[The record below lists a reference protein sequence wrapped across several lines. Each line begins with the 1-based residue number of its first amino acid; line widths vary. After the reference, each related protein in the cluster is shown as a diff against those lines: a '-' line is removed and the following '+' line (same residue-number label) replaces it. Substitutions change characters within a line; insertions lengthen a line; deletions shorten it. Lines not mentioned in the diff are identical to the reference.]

1 MQLFYTTEIVRDEL
15 FLRDEELHHA
25 SKVLRLKEKDTIHA
39 TDGLGNLYT
48 ANILSITK
56 KELVANISAK
66 EFQSA
71 EEYAHIA
78 VAPTKNADRIEW
90 FVEKAVEIG
99 IKSIFLIDCK
109 HGEKKK
115 INEERLQ
122 KKVLSAMKQSMG
134 VWLPKIQSLQPFGS
148 FIKEIASHEVSK
160 FIAYVD
166 FENSVHLKDKLEKGK
181 DNLVLI
187 GPEGDFSR
195 EELDLAFA
203 AGFQKVSLGRK
214 RLRTETAALAAC
226 HIINLANE

>member
-1 MQLFYTTEIVRDEL
+1 MQLFYTTEIVQDEL

-25 SKVLRLKEKDTIHA
+25 SKVLRLKERDTIHA
-39 TDGLGNLYT
+39 TDGMGNLYT

-66 EFQSA
+66 EFQAA

-134 VWLPKIQSLQPFGS
+134 VWLPQIQSLQPFGS
-148 FIKEIASHEVSK
+148 FIKEISNQEMGK

-166 FENSVHLKDKLEKGK
+166 FDNPVHLKDKLEKGK
-181 DNLVLI
+181 DSLVLI

-203 AGFQKVSLGRK
+203 AGFQKISLGRK

-226 HIINLANE
+226 HIIHLANE